1 MSSATVQRKT
11 MLMSRLV
18 MTPVAGFD
26 VRRAFFVTRLC
37 SGKRK
42 AIASAKNSADMEALL
57 FHVAEKRANRRLLQS
72 GKRPLKCQCDEEPH
86 RDHLDQGS
94 KSGRAPGARTGARR
108 RARRSVNRFQSR
120 AERRR

>member
-26 VRRAFFVTRLC
+26 VRRAFFVKRLC
-37 SGKRK
+37 SANRN
-42 AIASAKNSADMEALL
+42 AFASAKNSADMEALL
-57 FHVAEKRANRRLLQS
+57 FHVTEKRANRRLLQS

-86 RDHLDQGS
+86 GDHLDQGPDR
-94 KSGRAPGARTGARR
+94 KSTRLNSSHGYISYA
-108 RARRSVNRFQSR
+108 VFCLKK
-120 AERRR
+120 